1 MSNIHPIFVH
11 FPIALL
17 TLSLVFEMLFLVRSE
32 LEFSRVGWW
41 LHMAGTL
48 GLLLSVA
55 TGLRAVSDVRLSLG
69 AADIIEYHQQIALLV
84 TGLFTGLLLWRI
96 GVRTTLPQ
104 NGRAMYVAAF
114 AAGLILM
121 WLGAWYGGELVY
133 RHGVGVMVP

>member
-17 TLSLVFEMLFLVRSE
+17 SLSLVFEVLFLLRTE
-32 LEFSRVGWW
+32 IEFSRVGWW
-41 LHMAGTL
+41 LHMTGTL

-55 TGLRAVSDVRLSLG
+55 TGLRALSEVRLTLG

-96 GVRTTLPQ
+96 GLRTTLPQ
-104 NGRAMYVAAF
+104 NGRAMYLAAYS
-114 AAGLILM
+114 AGLILM

-133 RHGVGVMVP
+133 RHGVGVMVR